1 VTEVT
6 DRAVQIARD
15 NGHDIEDDPPF
26 ASSARRWTCARCQR
40 AVIVAGLVI
49 YGTAT
54 TQHCDGS
61 SG

>member
-15 NGHDIEDDPPF
+15 NGHDIEDGP
-26 ASSARRWTCARCQR
+26 AGTRRWTCARCQR
-40 AVIVAGLVI
+40 AAIVAGLVI